1 MSLIEATLNQL
12 PTVNVIKSTA
22 LAILLNLGAS
32 LVVVVT

>member
-12 PTVNVIKSTA
+12 PTVNVIESTA
-22 LAILLNLGAS
+22 LVILLKLGAS